1 MCMDNSNSNAVGKVN
16 NSPKTG
22 VFGFGTGRV
31 GLSAERRQPF
41 DRRADFVY
49 TTDDKSTNR
58 LFCRQLGAVIDNLG
72 LVIDKIMSTDSIS
85 CIDGS

>member
-1 MCMDNSNSNAVGKVN
+1 MRMGNSNNKAVGNVN

-22 VFGFGTGRV
+22 VFGFGTGRS

-41 DRRADFVY
+41 DRRAIFVY
-49 TTDDKSTNR
+49 TTDGKSPNR